1 MNNEKVS
8 LNILNLSIFVRFAAR
23 TWSGIK
29 KAKNQSQKPNGV
41 LQKFREGISHGS
53 ISTGFNEGME
63 IRYIVCLENAGPLE
77 NFNEMS
83 Y

>member
-1 MNNEKVS
+1 M
-8 LNILNLSIFVRFAAR
+8 
-23 TWSGIK
+23 
-29 KAKNQSQKPNGV
+29 
-41 LQKFREGISHGS
+41 
-53 ISTGFNEGME
+53 GFNEGME